1 MLGNHQPQTILDFVS
16 MEEMQSLFG
25 SRRSIYDQINDGRLP
40 KPLNPYG
47 NRRMWPKSEILEL
60 QRAILLGYTKQQIK
74 DLVITLSDKRKVLA
88 ESLVSP
94 LNQKVGEAK

>member
-1 MLGNHQPQTILDFVS
+1 MLENYPQKTILDFVS

-25 SRRSIYDQINDGRLP
+25 SRRSIYDQIQDGRLP

-60 QRAILLGYTKQQIK
+60 QRAILLGYTKPQIK
-74 DLVITLSDKRKVLA
+74 ELVVELTAKRKELA

-94 LNQKVGEAK
+94 QEQKTELAK